1 MRGKT
6 WKRRPD
12 HNDDDDVSLEEDD
25 DWAFPNCSESTA
37 NGMFSWSG
45 LHLDSWTGGCVLYI
59 MALKTAETVGMYSV
73 LFLASSHVRPISW
86 QSLSNI
92 LLALSSLVLLSC
104 VSFLAFNCNN
114 NHIQGCF
121 SHKKTVFKLEYQG
134 GKVMDVQRNPSEE
147 PNCLQCK
154 MVT

>member
-1 MRGKT
+1 
-6 WKRRPD
+6 
-12 HNDDDDVSLEEDD
+12 
-25 DWAFPNCSESTA
+25 
-37 NGMFSWSG
+37 
-45 LHLDSWTGGCVLYI
+45 VLYV

-86 QSLSNI
+86 QSLLNI
-92 LLALSSLVLLSC
+92 LRALTSLVLLSC

-121 SHKKTVFKLEYQG
+121 SHKKTVFKVEYQG
-134 GKVMDVQRNPSEE
+134 GKVMDVRRNPSEE

-154 MVT
+154 MVR